1 MVLSNRLKRPPRHV
15 NIQLPDLK
23 KYPEGTVD
31 DNREKD
37 RRKKEKPVPLNR
49 RKGPR
54 RLTCDCGGKIEI
66 ALNEKENFVCARCGK
81 KF

>member
-1 MVLSNRLKRPPRHV
+1 
-15 NIQLPDLK
+15 
-23 KYPEGTVD
+23 VD

-37 RRKKEKPVPLNR
+37 RRKKDKPVPLNR

-54 RLTCDCGGKIEI
+54 RLTCDCGGKIEVVI
-66 ALNEKENFVCARCGK
+66 NEKDNFVCARCGK